1 MVPSVSDKVLRP
13 RNGDGTLSSDEF
25 GKLKSLFHY
34 LVSAALNDFRY
45 QSKFLSLSCGECTRR
60 ICKFAQ
66 QGLVTSDLGEK
77 GQRPDIGGET
87 NVDFLQPLFD
97 GAPPAT

>member
-34 LVSAALNDFRY
+34 LVSAALHNFRY
-45 QSKFLSLSCGECTRR
+45 QSQFLSLSCREGTRR
-60 ICKFAQ
+60 VGKFAQ
-66 QGLVTSDLGEK
+66 QGLVTSDLGKK
-77 GQRPDIGGET
+77 GQRPDIGSET
-87 NVDFLQPLFD
+87 YVDFL
-97 GAPPAT
+97 